1 MLRSFPKHTQ
11 NEHKKSPLLAHHR
24 KQVLFY
30 GQKMLGQS
38 GLPARFPRSFRF
50 FSHELQ
56 GVYLQCLHGCNR
68 LSSLPNDRLLRKSLC
83 ILRSVSGLPF
93 CTSAPQVSRL
103 FSVCALLE
111 PVAPPH
117 PSLPVAPPIR
127 STTSPFS
134 GTERTTFSAGAAPT
148 TKPVSSRLAT

>member
-38 GLPARFPRSFRF
+38 GLPARFRRSFRF
-50 FSHELQ
+50 SSHELQ

-83 ILRSVSGLPF
+83 ISLHSSQVWMPEYNKIQYLPLSLQTAYEFFGLPF
-93 CTSAPQVSRL
+93 QPLANCVCRL
-103 FSVCALLE
+103 
-111 PVAPPH
+111 
-117 PSLPVAPPIR
+117 
-127 STTSPFS
+127 
-134 GTERTTFSAGAAPT
+134 
-148 TKPVSSRLAT
+148 